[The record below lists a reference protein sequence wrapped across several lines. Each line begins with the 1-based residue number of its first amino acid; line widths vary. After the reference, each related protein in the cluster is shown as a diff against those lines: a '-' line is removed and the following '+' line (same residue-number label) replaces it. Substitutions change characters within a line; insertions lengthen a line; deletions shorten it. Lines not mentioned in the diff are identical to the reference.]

1 MILGRLVFPGRWI
14 RTVCRCSRFPSPV
27 SHDWTCRSMCTCTSR
42 TICSSCARGRFVF
55 GCSESG
61 RASFP
66 PPLRVF
72 RIIMNE
78 QKRKGRKKLHDAEFG
93 EAAKLSVRATGT
105 RWSPS
110 FVKLLSNDIFFPC
123 KCRSF
128 IRKIGNGNKILD
140 NPFPSPLIVD
150 TFLPDPLLQRGLIG
164 TNDKISGRLYPHAPI
179 GN

>member
-14 RTVCRCSRFPSPV
+14 RAVCRCPRFPSPV

-78 QKRKGRKKLHDAEFG
+78 QKRKERKNCTMQSSARLRSSPCE
-93 EAAKLSVRATGT
+93 LRA
-105 RWSPS
+105 P
-110 FVKLLSNDIFFPC
+110 D
-123 KCRSF
+123 
-128 IRKIGNGNKILD
+128 
-140 NPFPSPLIVD
+140 
-150 TFLPDPLLQRGLIG
+150 DPLLSWSCYRM
-164 TNDKISGRLYPHAPI
+164 TFSSHASVAHSFGRSTTEAESWITLSLAPWSSTPFFRI
-179 GN
+179 LCSNEGRSERTIRFPVDYIRTRQ